1 MWDELVRWIAPRRNV
16 RIDPDRSHDYGKSS
30 PVDAG
35 EPECPYALHLTD
47 ADHRFLFVVFD
58 LDVSRHPDG
67 AAAVWR
73 DADTVTG
80 LLDEV
85 GLGHMVV
92 RSGPAGGIHVWVP
105 VSAEEGMDPDEVAR
119 LGRAAA
125 RCLPTLDVGPL
136 TERGTGAVRPP
147 GSPHRAGGRAE
158 LLYPADPADA
168 LMVCDTATNTAERF
182 EALAVAFGAR
192 EMDAEEEAEAVK
204 REGRI
209 DTAAMRLR
217 GRRRPMPAK
226 VRALLDADPG
236 ADPSAHLAR
245 LLPGLALARWS
256 LEDVRALV
264 AAEPAAPGL
273 EHLRT
278 RRFGTGRVPRNEDDR
293 RARLVRKWRH
303 ALDFAARLAPVAARV
318 ESVER
323 DLLGLRATGAAVLEA
338 VADPGRWTEE
348 AGPADQMTLLGVL
361 HVALKACAPDGEV
374 DVDVRRLAL
383 ATGFGKSTVAR
394 ALHRLRRD
402 GRLIQAAQ
410 AEGTRSARWRLVHPT
425 RWKDNSPGE
434 TGGTQ
439 VNHAPATDTSQQTP
453 PPSRGELLEHIQAR
467 LELSAHEVW
476 SGHSPTHAPGLGHHV
491 EQTYAALV
499 EHQAHLYD
507 IDPATVSPL
516 TGYSTARTARH
527 LRILAHHGLIDPHTG
542 MPTDTAALDT
552 AAARLGTLGVRAARE
567 RRYAA
572 ERAAHAA
579 WLEEVARLR
588 SPVALRPRTRPKDRY
603 ARRDGQPAHGLQI
616 ARHLAAA

>member
-1 MWDELVRWIAPRRNV
+1 MRWIAPRRIV
-16 RIDPDRSHDYGKSS
+16 RIDPDRSHSYGETSRA
-30 PVDAG
+30 DAG

-47 ADHRFLFVVFD
+47 HDRRYRYVVFD
-58 LDVSRHPDG
+58 LDTSRHEDG
-67 AAAVWR
+67 TAAVWR
-73 DADTVTG
+73 DADTLTG
-80 LLDEV
+80 LLDEA

-92 RSGPAGGIHVWVP
+92 RSGPAGGIHVWVT
-105 VSAEEGMDPDEVAR
+105 VSAEEGMDPVEVAR

-125 RCLPTLDVGPL
+125 RRLPTLDVGPL
-136 TERGTGAVRPP
+136 SERGTGAVRPP

-158 LLYPADPADA
+158 LLYPADPSDA
-168 LMVCDTATNTAERF
+168 LMVCDTATNTAARF
-182 EALAVAFGAR
+182 EALASAFGAE
-192 EMDAEEEAEAVK
+192 EMDAEEEAAAVE

-217 GRRRPMPAK
+217 GRRRPMPAT
-226 VRALLDADPG
+226 VRELLDTDPG

-245 LLPGLALARWS
+245 ILPGLALARWS

-264 AAEPAAPGL
+264 ATEPAAPGL

-278 RRFGTGRVPRNEDDR
+278 RRFGTGRVPRREDDR

-303 ALDFAARLAPVAARV
+303 AVNFAARMAPAAARV
-318 ESVER
+318 ESVEC
-323 DLLGLRATGAAVLEA
+323 DLIGLRETGAAVLEA
-338 VADPGRWTEE
+338 VAAPGRWTEE

-361 HVALKACAPDGEV
+361 GVALKACAPDGEV

-402 GRLIQAAQ
+402 GRLVQAGE

-425 RWKDNSPGE
+425 QWTDNTPGE

-439 VNHAPATDTSQQTP
+439 GDHAPATGTPPQTP
-453 PPSRGELLEHIQAR
+453 PPTRGELLERIQAR
-467 LELSAHEVW
+467 LDLSAHEVW
-476 SGHSPTHAPGLGHHV
+476 SGHSLTHAPGLGHHV

-499 EHQAHLYD
+499 EHQAHLYA
-507 IDPATVSPL
+507 IDPDSVSVL

-527 LRILAHHGLIDPHTG
+527 LRILAHHGLIDPHSAL
-542 MPTDTAALDT
+542 PTDTAALDA
-552 AAARLGTLGVRAARE
+552 AAARLGTVGVRAARE
-567 RRYAA
+567 RRYDA

-579 WLEEVARLR
+579 WHEEVARLR
-588 SPVALRPRTRPKDRY
+588 APVALRPRTRPTDRY
-603 ARRDGQPAHGLQI
+603 ARRGGRPAHGLQI
-616 ARHLAAA
+616 ARHLAAAA